1 MSRTNK
7 KIISR
12 INGLFFRNP
21 TIMCQL
27 SIAPII
33 LVGVS
38 LSNAVALSLAMFFV
52 TVPTLICVSLIK
64 NRLNPEVA
72 TMTYLLISA
81 LFYIPTGFFIKQIFP
96 ESLES
101 LGIYLP
107 MIVINSIIIIRS
119 RGFANKNK
127 VHWVFLDSL
136 VYVIVFSIE
145 ICLISIIREVLGK
158 GNLYG
163 HKLNIFINFP
173 ALLLPFSGFI
183 LIGLLASLMQVI
195 YNNRKKINIKKNINL
210 KNKDN
215 NIKN

>member
-38 LSNAVALSLAMFFV
+38 LSNAVALSLAMFLV

-64 NRLNPEVA
+64 NRLRQEVA
-72 TMTYLLISA
+72 TMIYLLISA
-81 LFYIPTGFFIKQIFP
+81 LFYIPTGFTIRKIFP
-96 ESLES
+96 ESFES

-145 ICLISIIREVLGK
+145 ICLISIVREVFGK
-158 GNLYG
+158 STVFGY
-163 HKLNIFINFP
+163 KLNIAINFP

-183 LIGLLASLMQVI
+183 LIGLLAALMQVI
-195 YNNRKKINIKKNINL
+195 YNNRKKINIKYKKNN
-210 KNKDN
+210 N
-215 NIKN
+215 NIKLD